1 MNNLSASC
9 SRPNQDLF
17 LGTLTIVMQALLYVP
32 YVSAVSGSVLAKT
45 S

>member
-1 MNNLSASC
+1 MNNLSVSC
-9 SRPNQDLF
+9 SRLNQDLF
-17 LGTLTIVMQALLYVP
+17 LGILTIVMQALLYVS